1 MIREVRE
8 RLLLLCVSG
17 YVGKTGCKGNFVL
30 EILTGIMNVCWKS
43 ESGRRGSMSEMWSV
57 FGAWGV
63 VENYMNYFEE
73 GKVDEKDEYA

>member
-1 MIREVRE
+1 MREWVCRKNGLE
-8 RLLLLCVSG
+8 RKFCV
-17 YVGKTGCKGNFVL
+17 GNIDRDN
-30 EILTGIMNVCWKS
+30 EC
-43 ESGRRGSMSEMWSV
+43 MSEMWSV